1 MAVASQPA
9 PALDGVYGSDEPTMT
24 YSDERLNETIRL
36 SNLANLAGSRIADL
50 VTDATLVSVSAGSA
64 LHREGESAPHC
75 EVVLAGLVRV
85 YVRGADGRTMTIR
98 YCRDGSLIGVASLFE
113 PAFAMPASV
122 EAVTPAEILKLDPA
136 RVTRMTKQHPDV
148 AAALLME
155 LSERAMSFA
164 AEAAWGMFAT
174 VRQRVARHLLD
185 LATTVASGEL
195 VAQVSHQEL
204 AEAVG
209 SVREV
214 VVRVLGEL
222 RSEDILRTG
231 RARVEVL
238 DPERLLDAASP
249 VPNRLRNLSH

>member
-1 MAVASQPA
+1 
-9 PALDGVYGSDEPTMT
+9 MT
-24 YSDERLNETIRL
+24 YSGERLNETLRL
-36 SNLANLAGSRIADL
+36 SNLANLPGSRITDL
-50 VTDATLVSVSAGSA
+50 VTDAILVSISAGSA

-75 EVVLAGLVRV
+75 EVVLTGLVRV
-85 YVRGADGRTMTIR
+85 YVRGVDGRTMTIR
-98 YCRDGSLIGVASLFE
+98 YCRAGSLIGVASLFE

-122 EAVTPAEILKLDPA
+122 EAVASAEVLRLDPERVA
-136 RVTRMTKQHPDV
+136 RMARQHADV
-148 AAALLME
+148 AAALLVE

-185 LATTVASGEL
+185 LATSVASGEL

-222 RSEDILRTG
+222 RSEKLLRTG
-231 RARVEVL
+231 RSRVELL
-238 DPERLLDAASP
+238 DPEGLLDAASP
-249 VPNRLRNLSH
+249 VPTRLRDLSH

>member
-1 MAVASQPA
+1 
-9 PALDGVYGSDEPTMT
+9 MT
-24 YSDERLNETIRL
+24 YSVERLEQTIGR
-36 SNLANLAGSRIADL
+36 SNLANLPDSRTTDLLAD
-50 VTDATLVSVSAGSA
+50 ASPVSISAGSP
-64 LHREGESAPHC
+64 LHREGESALHC
-75 EVVLAGLVRV
+75 EIVLAGLVRV
-85 YVRGADGRTMTIR
+85 YVRGTDGRTMTIR
-98 YCRDGSLIGVASLFE
+98 YCRPGSLIGVASLFE

-122 EAVTPAEILKLDPA
+122 EAVTAAELLRLDPERVA
-136 RVTRMTKQHPDV
+136 RMAKRHADV
-148 AAALLME
+148 ATALLTE

-174 VRQRVARHLLD
+174 LRQRVARHLLD
-185 LATTVASGEL
+185 LAATVASGEL

-231 RARVEVL
+231 RARVAIL
-238 DPERLLDAASP
+238 DPEGLLDAASP
-249 VPNRLRNLSH
+249 VPKRLRNLSH

>member
-1 MAVASQPA
+1 
-9 PALDGVYGSDEPTMT
+9 MT
-24 YSDERLNETIRL
+24 YSGERLHKTIGL
-36 SNLANLAGSRIADL
+36 SNLANLSGSRITDL
-50 VTDATLVSVSAGSA
+50 AADATLVSIPAGSS
-64 LHREGESAPHC
+64 LHREGERAPHC
-75 EVVLAGLVRV
+75 EIVLVGLLRVFVRA
-85 YVRGADGRTMTIR
+85 ADGRTMTIR
-98 YCRDGSLIGVASLFE
+98 YCRAGSLIGVASLFE

-122 EAVTPAEILKLDPA
+122 EAVTAAEVLGLDPR
-136 RVTRMTKQHPDV
+136 RVTRMTKQHTDV

-164 AEAAWGMFAT
+164 TEAAWGVFAT

-214 VVRVLGEL
+214 VVRILGEL

-238 DPERLLDAASP
+238 DPEGLLDAASP
-249 VPNRLRNLSH
+249 VPKRLRNLSH

>member
-1 MAVASQPA
+1 
-9 PALDGVYGSDEPTMT
+9 MT
-24 YSDERLNETIRL
+24 YSGERLNETIGL
-36 SNLANLAGSRIADL
+36 SNLASLPGSRITDL
-50 VTDATLVSVSAGSA
+50 VADATLASISAGSS
-64 LHREGESAPHC
+64 LHREGERTLHC
-75 EVVLAGLVRV
+75 EVVLVGLLRV
-85 YVRGADGRTMTIR
+85 FVMGADGRTMTIR
-98 YCRDGSLIGVASLFE
+98 YCRAGSLIGVASLFE
-113 PAFAMPASV
+113 PAFSMPASV
-122 EAVTPAEILKLDPA
+122 EAVTAAEVLRLDPR
-136 RVTRMTKQHPDV
+136 RVTRMTKQHADV
-148 AAALLME
+148 AVALLTE

-238 DPERLLDAASP
+238 DPEGLLDAASP